1 MKKCS
6 RYLDAIENN
15 IEQDKPA
22 WQDIL
27 VHASRCPDCSA
38 DMKLRA
44 EIFEVI
50 AELPEPDYPENLHS
64 LIMHEVQIN
73 KTRKGDDQE
82 NHWSAR
88 FFDIFLR
95 PFELVLPAACIVM
108 FVFMLQV
115 DEQTHLSE
123 KTRHIADS
131 RSGITESKSPGM
143 LVQAGGDELEKVTAA
158 EVDVFLRQLAE
169 FRKNHPEATESVKN
183 YRPEIRLVDDRS
195 WSRP

>member
-1 MKKCS
+1 MKKCC

-15 IEQDKPA
+15 IDQDKPA

-38 DMKLRA
+38 DMKFRG
-44 EIFEVI
+44 EMFEVI

-64 LIMHEVQIN
+64 LIMHEVQAG
-73 KTRKGDDQE
+73 KAGKDDNQE
-82 NHWSAR
+82 NPWASR

-95 PFELVLPAACIVM
+95 PFELVLPVACIVM

-115 DEQTHLSE
+115 DEQTPLQE
-123 KTRHIADS
+123 KTSHIADS
-131 RSGITESKSPGM
+131 RSGLHESKSPRM
-143 LVQAGGDELEKVTAA
+143 LAQAGSDELEKVTAA

-169 FRKNHPEATESVKN
+169 FSKNHPETAEPVKSF
-183 YRPEIRLVDDRS
+183 RPEISLVGDRS

>member
-50 AELPEPDYPENLHS
+50 AELPEPDYPGNLHS

-73 KTRKGDDQE
+73 KTCKGDDQE

-115 DEQTHLSE
+115 DEQTPLNK
-123 KTRHIADS
+123 KTPYIADS
-131 RSGITESKSPGM
+131 RSGFNPSKPAKM
-143 LVQAGGDELEKVTAA
+143 LAQAENDELEKVTAA

-169 FRKNHPEATESVKN
+169 FRKNHPETAEPVKN
-183 YRPEIRLVDDRS
+183 YRPEVRLVGDRP